1 MDPIKLSW
9 PVSTVTSLTIPT
21 SKIANNIAQTSS
33 TATTRLPTTTT
44 ITSPDIYDKPP
55 RLPEPKPEPT
65 TRIDPT
71 TTRWWYVRR
80 PRRSIIS
87 ATTALTAVSTAL
99 TFLAIQVIRWK
110 RRHVYMILLIK
121 LFYSKYLIFNF

>member
-9 PVSTVTSLTIPT
+9 PVSTVTSLIIPT
-21 SKIANNIAQTSS
+21 SKIANNIALTSS
-33 TATTRLPTTTT
+33 TATARLPTTTT
-44 ITSPDIYDKPP
+44 ITSSDIYDKPP
-55 RLPEPKPEPT
+55 RLPEPEPT

-71 TTRWWYVRR
+71 TTWWWNVRR